1 MDVTQ
6 FDPARLLCFQTQ
18 VQGLTTL
25 FTIRFTA
32 LSDSQTRLCF
42 EIELQSKA
50 LPAGTFVH
58 SLKFAR
64 ARITA
69 RFAQGVAMFM
79 QEILDDPALERM
91 L

>member
-6 FDPARLLCFQTQ
+6 FNPARLQCSQTQ

-25 FTIRFTA
+25 FPIRFNV
-32 LSDSQTRLCF
+32 LSDSQTRLFF
-42 EIELQSKA
+42 EIELQSNA
-50 LPAGTFVH
+50 LPTGIFVH

-79 QEILDDPALERM
+79 QEILDDPALGRM
-91 L
+91 R